1 MTAARSAKFRLYR
14 WRKASTPPP
23 APPALRQN
31 CRSSKSPA
39 PARTARRHHRFGHD
53 PFRKPENRSSPGQAL
68 SESCPKNT
76 ALSRPRGFMPSE
88 KLAAPSAG
96 RPLSPGAV
104 ALMLMLCLSWGFNQI
119 AVKLVLPDVP
129 PMLQALT
136 RSVGALP
143 VLLIIGW
150 LRGAKFFERD
160 GTLWAGLSAGIL
172 FGIEFVLIYRG
183 LLLTSASRA
192 VVFLYTAPVFVALG
206 SYLFLGER
214 RRASQW
220 GGLGVSLAGGALAM
234 GVPQA
239 NVDANVLLGDLL
251 IVAGGALWAAT
262 TLLVKATA
270 LLRAPPEN
278 ALGYEVALSIPILG
292 VAAWISGETITRP
305 PGPLAL
311 SLMAYQAIWVV
322 GLTFLLWF
330 TLVKTYSASKL
341 SAFTFITPLFGV
353 VASYFI
359 MHDTLTPVFG
369 AAALLVIA
377 GLYLVNR
384 PNTSGPKVVPDPNVP
399 A

>member
-1 MTAARSAKFRLYR
+1 MSSEPMT
-14 WRKASTPPP
+14 T
-23 APPALRQN
+23 
-31 CRSSKSPA
+31 
-39 PARTARRHHRFGHD
+39 
-53 PFRKPENRSSPGQAL
+53 
-68 SESCPKNT
+68 
-76 ALSRPRGFMPSE
+76 
-88 KLAAPSAG
+88 PSAG
-96 RPLSPGAV
+96 LPLSPGAV

-129 PMLQALT
+129 PMLQALI
-136 RSVGALP
+136 RSSGALP
-143 VLLIIGW
+143 VLLIIGR
-150 LRGAKFFERD
+150 LRGVKFFARD
-160 GTLWAGLSAGIL
+160 GTLWPGLSAGVI

-192 VVFLYTAPVFVALG
+192 VVFLYTAPFFVALG

-214 RRASQW
+214 LRGSQW
-220 GGLGVSLAGGALAM
+220 GGLALCFAGVALAI

-239 NVDANVLLGDLL
+239 NVDANVLIGDLL
-251 IVAGGALWAAT
+251 IVAGGAMWAAT

-270 LLRAPPEN
+270 LIRAPAEKG
-278 ALGYEVALSIPILG
+278 LGYQVALSIPILAL
-292 VAAWISGETITRP
+292 AAWISGERITHI
-305 PGPLAL
+305 PGALSL

-330 TLVKTYSASKL
+330 ALVKTYSASKL

-359 MHDTLTPVFG
+359 MHDTLTLAFG

-384 PNTSGPKVVPDPNVP
+384 PQVSASEIVPDPNVP

>member
-1 MTAARSAKFRLYR
+1 MSSDRL
-14 WRKASTPPP
+14 S
-23 APPALRQN
+23 
-31 CRSSKSPA
+31 
-39 PARTARRHHRFGHD
+39 
-53 PFRKPENRSSPGQAL
+53 
-68 SESCPKNT
+68 
-76 ALSRPRGFMPSE
+76 
-88 KLAAPSAG
+88 PSA
-96 RPLSPGAV
+96 RPLSAGAV

-129 PMLQALT
+129 PMLQALS
-136 RSVGALP
+136 RSIGALP

-150 LRGAKFFERD
+150 VRGVRLFARD
-160 GTLWAGLSAGIL
+160 GTLWPGLSAGLI

-192 VVFLYTAPVFVALG
+192 VVFLYTAPFFVALG

-214 RRASQW
+214 LRGSQW
-220 GGLGVSLAGGALAM
+220 GGLALCFAGVALAI

-239 NVDANVLLGDLL
+239 NVDASVLLGDLL
-251 IVAGGALWAAT
+251 IVGGGALWAAT

-270 LLRAPPEN
+270 LIKAPAEKG
-278 ALGYEVALSIPILG
+278 LGYQVALSIPILG
-292 VAAWISGETITRP
+292 LAAWITGEKITHAP
-305 PGPLAL
+305 HVL
-311 SLMAYQAIWVV
+311 SLSLLAYQAFWVV
-322 GLTFLLWF
+322 GLTFTLWF
-330 TLVKTYSASKL
+330 ALVKAYSASKL

-359 MHDTLTPVFG
+359 MHDTLTPAFG

-384 PNTSGPKVVPDPNVP
+384 PEMTGPKVVPDPNVP

>member
-1 MTAARSAKFRLYR
+1 
-14 WRKASTPPP
+14 
-23 APPALRQN
+23 
-31 CRSSKSPA
+31 
-39 PARTARRHHRFGHD
+39 
-53 PFRKPENRSSPGQAL
+53 
-68 SESCPKNT
+68 
-76 ALSRPRGFMPSE
+76 MPSE
-88 KLAAPSAG
+88 KLATPSAG

-160 GTLWAGLSAGIL
+160 GTLWPGLSAGIL

-192 VVFLYTAPVFVALG
+192 VVFLYTAPFFVALG

-214 RRASQW
+214 LRASQW
-220 GGLGVSLAGGALAM
+220 GGLGLSFAGVALAI

-262 TLLVKATA
+262 TLIVKATA
-270 LLRAPPEN
+270 LIKAPAEKG
-278 ALGYEVALSIPILG
+278 LGYQVALSIPILG
-292 VAAWISGETITRP
+292 FAAWTSGEQITHI
-305 PGPLAL
+305 PGPLSL
-311 SLMAYQAIWVV
+311 SLLAYQSFWVV

-330 TLVKTYSASKL
+330 ALVKTYSASKL
-341 SAFTFITPLFGV
+341 SAFTFVTPLFGV

-359 MHDTLTPVFG
+359 LHDTLTLAFG

-384 PNTSGPKVVPDPNVP
+384 SEVSGPKLVPDPNVP